1 MHRFEDLREEV
12 PMFEWDYDQVYDAIK
27 LRLKEL
33 HHLGISHNDVRPAN
47 IVVSE
52 TGKISLID
60 FGLST
65 YPTSEK
71 RKKRDFEAL
80 DQSFRRGSYGV
91 NEVNEDDLE
100 GMESEAA
107 YNENKK
113 YGSDGKDMLN
123 SSIEG
128 IFDKV
133 SKETQDTGSI
143 KGDISSTAQWEDN
156 ENDSIT
162 SSIRR
167 STRILQSTLKR
178 QV

>member
-12 PMFEWDYDQVYDAIK
+12 PMFEWDYDQVYDAIE
-27 LRLKEL
+27 LRLEEL
-33 HHLGISHNDVRPAN
+33 YHLGISHNDVRPAN

-65 YPTSEK
+65 SPTSEK

-80 DQSFRRGSYGV
+80 DQSFRKGSYGV
-91 NEVNEDDLE
+91 HEGSEEDLDD
-100 GMESEAA
+100 MSS
-107 YNENKK
+107 KK
-113 YGSDGKDMLN
+113 ADTKNSRSRSDGNDMIN
-123 SSIEG
+123 SSNEG

-143 KGDISSTAQWEDN
+143 KGGDFIDCTAG
-156 ENDSIT
+156 
-162 SSIRR
+162 R
-167 STRILQSTLKR
+167 
-178 QV
+178 